1 MDCKKIVRRLLW
13 PHPAFT
19 AVFSPCALALLVYSS
34 LFLEPTAPFS
44 IASYVLS
51 FCALTLTVLRIPD
64 VIRFIRR
71 FRRENRY
78 IVRYSADLRLRTTLS
93 LRASLIFNAAYAVF
107 QLGLGIFHRS
117 AWFYSMAGY
126 YCLLAFMKFLL
137 SKHTAR
143 FEPGAQPEAE
153 WRRHRLCGVCLLLTT
168 LTLSIFIIYFV
179 WKIRVFRH
187 HEITTIA
194 MAAFTFASLTMAAV
208 NAFRSRNSASPVLT
222 AVRSISLAAA
232 LVSVLTLENAMLT
245 AFGQETDELFR
256 RIMLSLTGA
265 AVVTGVQIIAI
276 RMIAASCR
284 SLRILRTA
292 PSDKTGADKS

>member
-34 LFLEPTAPFS
+34 LFLEPTDPFS

-117 AWFYSMAGY
+117 AWFYSMACY
-126 YCLLAFMKFLL
+126 YLLLACMRILL
-137 SKHTAR
+137 AQTIRNHA
-143 FEPGAQPEAE
+143 PGEEQAVE
-153 WRRHRLCGVCLLLTT
+153 WHRYRQCGVMLLMMNLV
-168 LTLSIFIIYFV
+168 LLVFILYFV
-179 WKIRVFRH
+179 YRIRVFYH

-194 MAAFTFASLTMAAV
+194 MATFTFTSLATAIW
-208 NAFRSRNSASPVLT
+208 N
-222 AVRSISLAAA
+222 AVRYRQFGSPAYSAAKA
-232 LVSVLTLENAMLT
+232 AIHAAQRGSTSSSTLKRPL
-245 AFGQETDELFR
+245 
-256 RIMLSLTGA
+256 
-265 AVVTGVQIIAI
+265 
-276 RMIAASCR
+276 
-284 SLRILRTA
+284 
-292 PSDKTGADKS
+292 